1 MNPARADLSRRIGCF
16 TATSLLIFILIVS
29 VALPVN
35 ITFSSQT
42 TEGGQF
48 PQNIIA
54 SSSTDTTPHF
64 LNLKATQQ
72 GDAEPERVSGFNLDI
87 TNTVAAQRNSQLHV
101 FVTDNSLDVIEA
113 KVRTESDQLI
123 DLIPSSQAN
132 AFSLANLPVGVYT
145 LDVITQKGN
154 AKAAYEGILVLG
166 QEPTSTQTKTIIER
180 QVIKAELDNGDK
192 KDNGDNGDKKDKKD
206 DGDKKDNEGDKKDK
220 KDDGDRKDKKDDGD
234 DGDHDGDDGDRKD
247 KKDGGDDGDH
257 DGDDGDRKDKKDDGD
272 NDQ

>member
-1 MNPARADLSRRIGCF
+1 VNPAKADTFRRIGYF
-16 TATSLLIFILIVS
+16 TAASFLILLLIVS
-29 VALPVN
+29 VVAPVN

-42 TEGGQF
+42 VEGGQF

-145 LDVITQKGN
+145 LDVT
-154 AKAAYEGILVLG
+154 
-166 QEPTSTQTKTIIER
+166 ER
-180 QVIKAELDNGDK
+180 KHKSSI
-192 KDNGDNGDKKDKKD
+192 
-206 DGDKKDNEGDKKDK
+206 
-220 KDDGDRKDKKDDGD
+220 
-234 DGDHDGDDGDRKD
+234 
-247 KKDGGDDGDH
+247 
-257 DGDDGDRKDKKDDGD
+257 
-272 NDQ
+272 